1 MFIVYLFVFN
11 PFVTLQS
18 VPSDATIW
26 DATQSVTSKSLN
38 RNNLKKKQA
47 PLHEQAPVTL
57 RLVPTGVSDVCSSS
71 RHFSLLKAYWLMIL
85 HRWEL
90 PSDWLFH
97 CCPLLL
103 MLSYRFVGVSHDSF
117 RPHLHLPNKVSVE
130 LERWLLESITSPKVI
145 YCTCSLTYVPT
156 WIRRPGKWIYEVVAQ
171 GRDLCHKWPS
181 VKVKKKYEN
190 GDWYLPVSLV
200 FFFSMCF
207 SVLLELYLRFRILI
221 LPFLLWYQIVRHF
234 TGVSVINLHRTT
246 ETI

>member
-1 MFIVYLFVFN
+1 MIVAPLGEGDELRWMINLSFLALNTYVRMFIVYLFVFN

-38 RNNLKKKQA
+38 CNNLKKKQA

-71 RHFSLLKAYWLMIL
+71 RHFSLLKAYWLVIL

-103 MLSYRFVGVSHDSF
+103 MLSYWFVGVSHDSF

-130 LERWLLESITSPKVI
+130 LERWLLESITSPK
-145 YCTCSLTYVPT
+145 S
-156 WIRRPGKWIYEVVAQ
+156 
-171 GRDLCHKWPS
+171 
-181 VKVKKKYEN
+181 
-190 GDWYLPVSLV
+190 YLLHLH
-200 FFFSMCF
+200 FN
-207 SVLLELYLRFRILI
+207 LR
-221 LPFLLWYQIVRHF
+221 
-234 TGVSVINLHRTT
+234 SNLN
-246 ETI
+246 